1 MTYISILGEYFSKKL
16 PKKKIDG
23 LYKQDIIYQKVKMGS
38 RLDAYISKL
47 CDLPKKIFNGLY
59 NTVGNG
65 VQSRPEYVWNMS
77 RLG

>member
-1 MTYISILGEYFSKKL
+1 
-16 PKKKIDG
+16 
-23 LYKQDIIYQKVKMGS
+23 MGS
-38 RLDAYISKL
+38 RLDAYISYVTYQ
-47 CDLPKKIFNGLY
+47 KKKFNGLY